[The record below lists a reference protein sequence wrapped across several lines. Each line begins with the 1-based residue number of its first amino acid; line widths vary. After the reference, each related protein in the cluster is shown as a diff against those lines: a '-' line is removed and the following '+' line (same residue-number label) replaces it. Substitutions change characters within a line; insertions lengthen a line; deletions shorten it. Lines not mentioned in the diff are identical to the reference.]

1 MVYRVTLEDV
11 YRELRTVIGAISTM
25 KDSIDTA
32 MRRLDLVEE
41 RMNEMDK
48 LVRSFDERLNEL
60 SKNTINLQGILKDFN
75 NSMETIRRQST
86 LLNENIKSTLQSL
99 ATLRK
104 DVREELKGI
113 RYELKDKIT
122 QLLELESRIFA
133 EINRVHGILSNNSM
147 VMASMELDLKK
158 REEVVR
164 SEISAM
170 RLVLSDLATGV
181 EELKNLLKSHG

>member
-133 EINRVHGILSNNSM
+133 EINRVHGILSNSSM

-164 SEISAM
+164 SEISTM

>member
-60 SKNTINLQGILKDFN
+60 NKNTINLQGILKDFN

>member
-60 SKNTINLQGILKDFN
+60 SKNTINLQGILKDVN
-75 NSMETIRRQST
+75 NNMETIRRQST

-104 DVREELKGI
+104 DIREELKGI

-164 SEISAM
+164 SEISTM

-181 EELKNLLKSHG
+181 EELKNLLKSRE